1 MCAQAHT
8 NICLGAQTHTQVPVC
23 LVEKTSACV
32 RSLACTRRRVALSKF
47 NSHMQTG
54 KTHTLR
60 PKACRRARD
69 GLTRWRGIA
78 GCRRRRPGVQGSRQG
93 GPTPGETQVHEW
105 GGWMG
110 EGSGCESMT
119 VSTGAAGASD
129 GVTSTTLLRTEF
141 CSQACS
147 RLRQSA
153 REQARRH
160 RRIPSAGRHALPA
173 TSPQVPRCRA
183 DALSTRPCTLRL
195 QQPAWQ
201 AAALRMRPLTCRST
215 LWALCQVPPITSS
228 TLLHCVQIFKKLWRT
243 EYLRIYSCG
252 QITLD
257 PQNFGRKQKRSKLQS
272 DLVVRIFHT
281 RLRLNSKIFV
291 PGQKKVSCGH
301 SHDEIRLGN

>member
-1 MCAQAHT
+1 MHTHMCAQAHT

-32 RSLACTRRRVALSKF
+32 RSLERTRRRVALSKF

-93 GPTPGETQVHEW
+93 GPTPGEIQVHEW

-183 DALSTRPCTLRL
+183 DALSRRPCTLRL

-228 TLLHCVQIFKKLWRT
+228 TLHHGDVVYFK
-243 EYLRIYSCG
+243 YS
-252 QITLD
+252 
-257 PQNFGRKQKRSKLQS
+257 K
-272 DLVVRIFHT
+272 
-281 RLRLNSKIFV
+281 
-291 PGQKKVSCGH
+291 
-301 SHDEIRLGN
+301 

>member
-1 MCAQAHT
+1 
-8 NICLGAQTHTQVPVC
+8 
-23 LVEKTSACV
+23 
-32 RSLACTRRRVALSKF
+32 
-47 NSHMQTG
+47 
-54 KTHTLR
+54 
-60 PKACRRARD
+60 
-69 GLTRWRGIA
+69 
-78 GCRRRRPGVQGSRQG
+78 
-93 GPTPGETQVHEW
+93 
-105 GGWMG
+105 
-110 EGSGCESMT
+110 MT

-129 GVTSTTLLRTEF
+129 GVTSTTLLRTNF

-183 DALSTRPCTLRL
+183 DALSRRPCRTRQPPDVLQSDWECASQLHRTRAPSDARCVCSSPLGRPRPFECGPSRADRRSGHCARSRRSLR
-195 QQPAWQ
+195 PHF
-201 AAALRMRPLTCRST
+201 SIV
-215 LWALCQVPPITSS
+215 ALCISNIQKAVEGAYDRSG
-228 TLLHCVQIFKKLWRT
+228 LKF
-243 EYLRIYSCG
+243 YSCG

>member
-1 MCAQAHT
+1 
-8 NICLGAQTHTQVPVC
+8 
-23 LVEKTSACV
+23 
-32 RSLACTRRRVALSKF
+32 
-47 NSHMQTG
+47 
-54 KTHTLR
+54 
-60 PKACRRARD
+60 
-69 GLTRWRGIA
+69 
-78 GCRRRRPGVQGSRQG
+78 
-93 GPTPGETQVHEW
+93 
-105 GGWMG
+105 
-110 EGSGCESMT
+110 MT

-129 GVTSTTLLRTEF
+129 GVTSTTLLRTNF

-173 TSPQVPRCRA
+173 ASPQVPRCRA
-183 DALSTRPCTLRL
+183 DALSRRPCRTRQPPDVLQSDWECASQLHRTRAPSDARCVCSSPLGRPRPFECGPSRADRRSGHCARSRRSLR
-195 QQPAWQ
+195 PHF
-201 AAALRMRPLTCRST
+201 SIV
-215 LWALCQVPPITSS
+215 ALCISNIQKAVE
-228 TLLHCVQIFKKLWRT
+228 LT

>member
-1 MCAQAHT
+1 MA
-8 NICLGAQTHTQVPVC
+8 
-23 LVEKTSACV
+23 
-32 RSLACTRRRVALSKF
+32 
-47 NSHMQTG
+47 
-54 KTHTLR
+54 
-60 PKACRRARD
+60 
-69 GLTRWRGIA
+69 
-78 GCRRRRPGVQGSRQG
+78 
-93 GPTPGETQVHEW
+93 
-105 GGWMG
+105 
-110 EGSGCESMT
+110 

-129 GVTSTTLLRTEF
+129 GVTSTTLLRTNF

-183 DALSTRPCTLRL
+183 DALSRRPCTLRL